1 MAIVIDKKIYR
12 NIQEQV
18 EKNKRDIAAWTNIQ
32 FTLNNFGITVLGR
45 VAAEA
50 DIPEGTYSYGDAY
63 LVGETEPYDI
73 YIYTRDEEDGEFI
86 DMGPL
91 SIVGPTGAKGDQGD
105 AGTIEVG
112 SVSAG
117 EPGTNPIVTNS
128 GTAQNAVLNFVIPK
142 GDKGDTGAQGN
153 AGPKGDTGE
162 RGPIGLTGPQ
172 GDPGQSFMIIAT
184 ITNTSQLPDPTQT
197 PRNYAYVY
205 KDGDQLTPDLIY
217 FITGEVGSEVWSY
230 ASFAQTGTTVSVN
243 GNPVSAFN
251 ADTKQNVLT
260 FDNTP
265 TANSNNPVKS
275 GGIYDALDSKQPTIS
290 GNNKLSSDLVTDTN
304 HTNKFV
310 TASQITSWTNKLD
323 KATGATTFDEVYT
336 KLAGGTNSRIA
347 ATEDTY
353 GNSIVKRDSNA
364 RFKAAAPSDNYD
376 VANKK
381 YVDDKTTVAA
391 IRDLV
396 YPVGSIYMSVNSTSP
411 ATLFGGTWVQLKD
424 RFLLGAGDTYANGA
438 TGGEASHTLTIN
450 EMPSHDHNF
459 RFLKQN
465 LGAAGVMPDG
475 QTIQKG
481 YGGNVTEPNATNI
494 YELDAQGGGQAHNNM
509 PPYLVVYMWK
519 RTS

>member
-18 EKNKRDIAAWTNIQ
+18 EKNKRDIAAWSNIQ
-32 FTLNNFGITVLGR
+32 FTLNSFGITVLGR
-45 VAAEA
+45 VDAEA

-63 LVGETEPYDI
+63 LVGEEEPYDI
-73 YIYTRDEEDGEFI
+73 YIYTRDGEDGEFI
-86 DMGPL
+86 NMGPL
-91 SIVGPTGAKGDQGD
+91 SIVGPQGAKGDQGD
-105 AGTIEVG
+105 AGTITVG
-112 SVSAG
+112 SVTTGAAG
-117 EPGTNPIVTNS
+117 TRAQVTNS
-128 GTAQNAVLNFVIPK
+128 GTAQKAVLNFVIPK

-153 AGPKGDTGE
+153 QGPQGIQGVQ
-162 RGPIGLTGPQ
+162 GVQGVQGPQ

-184 ITNTSQLPDPTQT
+184 ITNTSQLPDPTET
-197 PRNYAYVY
+197 PRNHAYVY

-243 GNPVSAFN
+243 GNPVSIFN

-260 FDNTP
+260 FDDAP

-275 GGIYDALDSKQPTIS
+275 GGIYNALDSKQPTIS

-310 TASQITSWTNKLD
+310 TAAQITSWTNKLD
-323 KATGATTFDEVYT
+323 KATEVTLFDEVYI

-353 GNSIVKRDSNA
+353 GDSIVKRDSNA

-391 IRDLV
+391 IRNLV
-396 YPVGSIYMSVNSTSP
+396 YPVGSIYMSVNNTNP
-411 ATLFGGTWVQLKD
+411 ATLFGGTWAQLKD
-424 RFLLGAGDTYANGA
+424 RFLLGAGDTYSNGA
-438 TGGEASHTLTIN
+438 TGG
-450 EMPSHDHNF
+450 
-459 RFLKQN
+459 
-465 LGAAGVMPDG
+465 
-475 QTIQKG
+475 
-481 YGGNVTEPNATNI
+481 NATHNHASGNI
-494 YELDAQGGGQAHNNM
+494 TAKISANTGEQLDAKFENTGAFTSTHCIGITSYTSTNRSHGEGISTQGNTANASSM